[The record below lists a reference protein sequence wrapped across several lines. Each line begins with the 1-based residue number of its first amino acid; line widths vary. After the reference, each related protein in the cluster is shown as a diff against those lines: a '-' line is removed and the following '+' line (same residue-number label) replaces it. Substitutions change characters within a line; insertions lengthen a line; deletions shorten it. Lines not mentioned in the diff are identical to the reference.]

1 MPISQLEVVN
11 WFICLLVYWF
21 IGLGSLD
28 LISNFEL
35 QTSNLIH
42 HISYIIYQTSNSLS
56 LRPKYKK
63 MTNRTFTMIKPDA
76 TEKGYTGGIL
86 EMINKAGFRIVA
98 MKMTHLSTAKAGEF
112 YAVHKERPFYGEL
125 VEFMS
130 RGPITAAILEKE
142 NAVED
147 FRTLIGATNPANAAE
162 GTIRKKYAA
171 SIGENAVHGSDSDEN
186 AAIEGDFFFSK
197 LEQF

>member
-1 MPISQLEVVN
+1 M
-11 WFICLLVYWF
+11 
-21 IGLGSLD
+21 GL
-28 LISNFEL
+28 
-35 QTSNLIH
+35 T
-42 HISYIIYQTSNSLS
+42 
-56 LRPKYKK
+56 LRAKLKI

-76 TEKGYTGGIL
+76 TQKGSTGGIL
-86 EMINKAGFRIVA
+86 EMINAAGFRIVA
-98 MKMTHLSTAKAGEF
+98 MKMTLLSKEKAGQF
-112 YAVHKERPFYGEL
+112 YEVHKERPFYAEL

-147 FRTLIGATNPANAAE
+147 FRKLIGATNPANAE
-162 GTIRKKYAA
+162 DGTIRKKYAT

-186 AAIEGDFFFSK
+186 AKIEGDFFFSR